1 MTATIR
7 THAMT
12 TPAIAPLLKGGGGFS
27 LGAVELLGKLVVPEE
42 LGLGFG
48 KLVVLEELCLI

>member
-42 LGLGFG
+42 L
-48 KLVVLEELCLI
+48 